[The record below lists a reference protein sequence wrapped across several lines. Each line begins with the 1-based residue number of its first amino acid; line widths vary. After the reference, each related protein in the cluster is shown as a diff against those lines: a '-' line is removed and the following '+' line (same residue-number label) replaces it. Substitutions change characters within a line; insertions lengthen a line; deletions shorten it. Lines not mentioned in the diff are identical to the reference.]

1 MQYPIAEK
9 FKNDE
14 SIKPTVK
21 KGEFYKGGFFPMKQR
36 LKDALKPF
44 PGAYV
49 EYSSRTEDFENPDAV
64 GVMWEYVR
72 LE

>member
-1 MQYPIAEK
+1 
-9 FKNDE
+9 
-14 SIKPTVK
+14 
-21 KGEFYKGGFFPMKQR
+21 MKQR